1 MVDLEPHVENFL
13 EHIRIEKNYS
23 EQTKETY
30 RIALNLFIQ
39 SLKGTY
45 LQVTEKKCIFHFIGY
60 LKDRGNSDITIA
72 QRLIVLKVF
81 FSYLVKKHIFK
92 KRQLPAIE
100 KYKTTKK
107 IISIPTDEEVNLF
120 IDSIEAQYRAAKQI
134 VDTTADP
141 TARLKA
147 KYYSLFRDLT
157 FFTLVAA
164 TGLRLSE
171 ALHIKVQDMNWSN
184 CTIKILGKG
193 AKERLIFFGIDK
205 LTMLFTEF
213 FRIREQLRI
222 DGPYLFVSYQY
233 KKVLTPR
240 YIQKVM
246 KRFLDN
252 TSSSEYSPHS
262 LRHYYA
268 TRSIEKGANIKA
280 IAVLLGHADPSTTLK
295 MYFHISIKYLKEV
308 FETMNPFSTVTLPVA
323 EMINKRYEMLL
334 TL

>member
-1 MVDLEPHVENFL
+1 MLFRSICF
-13 EHIRIEKNYS
+13 IR
-23 EQTKETY
+23 
-30 RIALNLFIQ
+30 
-39 SLKGTY
+39 
-45 LQVTEKKCIFHFIGY
+45 Y

-72 QRLIVLKVF
+72 QRLIVLKIF
-81 FSYLVKKHIFK
+81 FSYLVKKRIFS
-92 KRQLPAIE
+92 KRMLPTIE
-100 KYKTTKK
+100 RYKTTKK
-107 IISIPTDEEVNLF
+107 IIFIPTDEEVNLF
-120 IDSIEAQYRAAKQI
+120 IDSIEAQYHIAKQI

-141 TARLKA
+141 TERMKA

-171 ALHIKVQDMNWSN
+171 ALHIKLQDMNWGN

-205 LTMLFTEF
+205 LTTLFTELF
-213 FRIREQLRI
+213 KIREQVGI
-222 DGPYLFVSYQY
+222 ESPYLFVSYQHR
-233 KKVLTPR
+233 KVLTSR

-246 KRFLDN
+246 KAFLDI
-252 TSSSEYSPHS
+252 TSSLRYTPHS

-280 IAVLLGHADPSTTLK
+280 ISVLLGHADPATTLK

-308 FETMNPFSTVTLPVA
+308 FETMNPFSNITLPVA
-323 EMINKRYEMLL
+323 EIINKRYEMLV
-334 TL
+334 TV